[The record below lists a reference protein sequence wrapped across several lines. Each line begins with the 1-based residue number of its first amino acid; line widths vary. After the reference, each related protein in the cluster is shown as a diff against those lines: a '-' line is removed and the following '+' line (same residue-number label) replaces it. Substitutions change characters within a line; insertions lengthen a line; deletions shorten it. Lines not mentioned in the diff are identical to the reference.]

1 MNSLEGFVKFI
12 PSTNSASLSVG
23 TNVASPSSQAILTD
37 MELKARKLSSSL
49 TDALYE
55 VSNEPS
61 LGFYR

>member
-12 PSTNSASLSVG
+12 PSANTVSLSIG
-23 TNVASPSSQAILTD
+23 SNVASPTTQVILTD
-37 MELKARKLSSSL
+37 LELKARKMTSSL
-49 TDALYE
+49 TDVLYE

>member
-12 PSTNSASLSVG
+12 PSSNTASLSVG
-23 TNVASPSSQAILTD
+23 SNASPITSTILTD
-37 MELKARKLSSSL
+37 MELKARKLTSSL
-49 TDALYE
+49 TDVLYE